1 MIDLSLELIR
11 QTQATRRSDGGWRRR
26 DFLRWLPPLAVAAG
40 GLTWNDW
47 LLAQAPQ
54 LRQQGKHC
62 ILLWMRGGPSQFET
76 FAPLDRHANAG
87 ETSSIATNVA
97 GIRIAHTLPRTAKA
111 MDDICLIRS
120 MTSKEGSHPRATFL
134 MQTGYLP
141 NPSVRHPSF
150 GAITAERLGDV
161 AQQLPSFVRIGGRAN
176 LAGPGAGLLGVEYA
190 PFVMRDPSRPPENTT
205 PTTAVD
211 RFQRRLEMVERMDRQ
226 YRRAGARQ
234 EATDHTKLYQEAA
247 SMMLSSDMQAFD
259 IEAEPTSLREAY
271 GEGEFAQGCLLARRL
286 VEAGVTFVEVE
297 LGNWDTHRDN
307 FSETTRLCQQ
317 MDQPYATLLAD
328 LKSRGMLDKTL
339 VIWMGEFGRTPRI
352 NARGG
357 RDHFPNAF
365 SVALAGGGVRG
376 GQVIGEVDRS
386 GNEVIKRPVTVQDLF
401 QTFCH
406 LLAIDPAHENIGNAG
421 RPLKIVDGGTAVA
434 EVWS

>member
-1 MIDLSLELIR
+1 MTHTDLPLVR
-11 QTQATRRSDGGWRRR
+11 QTQAHRTHDGRWQRR
-26 DFLRWLPPLAVAAG
+26 DFLRWLPAIASAAG

-47 LLAQAPQ
+47 LLAQSSQ
-54 LRQQGKHC
+54 FSKQGKHC

-76 FAPLDRHANAG
+76 FSPLERHANAG
-87 ETSSIATNVA
+87 ETESIATTVP
-97 GIRIAHTLPRTAKA
+97 GIRIASTLPRTAQA

-161 AQQLPSFVRIGGRAN
+161 AHQLPSFVRIGGRAN
-176 LAGPGAGLLGVEYA
+176 LSGPAAGLLGVEYA

-205 PTTAVD
+205 PTTSVD
-211 RFQRRLEMVERMDRQ
+211 RFRRRLAMMERMDKQ
-226 YRRAGARQ
+226 YRRGGGRQ

-247 SMMLSSDMQAFD
+247 SMMLSRDMRAFD
-259 IEAEPTSLREAY
+259 VEQEPTTIRAAY
-271 GEGEFAQGCLLARRL
+271 GEGDFAEGCLLARRL

-307 FSETTRLCQQ
+307 FAETARLCQQ
-317 MDQPYATLLAD
+317 LDQPYATLLAN
-328 LKSRGMLDKTL
+328 LKSRGLLDKTL

-352 NARGG
+352 NARAG
-357 RDHFPNAF
+357 RDHFPGAF
-365 SVALAGGGVRG
+365 SVALAGCGVRG
-376 GQVIGEVDRS
+376 GQVIGEVDPS
-386 GNEVIKRPVTVQDLF
+386 GNEVTDRPVAVQDLF

-406 LLAIDPAHENIGNAG
+406 LLEIDPDHENIGNAG
-421 RPLKIVDGGTAVA
+421 RPLKIVDGGTPVT
-434 EVWS
+434 EVWG